1 MPRPPMIPVPDWSA
15 ICQAGLTWTDWLAQA
30 ESADQAARMKERF
43 ETLQVPQPLKAKLAA
58 LSAPTHVVAI
68 AEDWCGDVVRHA
80 PVIAR
85 IAHEQPLVKLTFITR
100 DHDLAL
106 FTRFLTNGGEAIP
119 KFIFLNDAFTEYGN
133 WGPMQTDARH
143 LIAQGKALN
152 DVGAARKLV
161 SELYNADP
169 QCETAFR
176 ELIDLAAMPSGG

>member
-30 ESADQAARMKERF
+30 ESADQATKMKERF
-43 ETLQVPQPLKAKLAA
+43 ETLQVPQQLKTKLAS

-85 IAHEQPLVKLTFITR
+85 IAAEQPLVKLRFITR

-106 FTRFLTNGGEAIP
+106 FARFLTNGGEAIP
-119 KFIFLNDAFTEYGN
+119 KFVFLNDAFTEYGN
-133 WGPMQTDARH
+133 W
-143 LIAQGKALN
+143 
-152 DVGAARKLV
+152 
-161 SELYNADP
+161 
-169 QCETAFR
+169 
-176 ELIDLAAMPSGG
+176 